1 MPNVAWNPWTD
12 VRRRDDMR
20 KLNISFPFGHMPD
33 NVTKSIIQNY
43 NAAVT
48 YIDDLLGEMFHYVGK
63 NTIVVFMADH
73 GNSNFFIYCISFVI
87 FYL

>member
-12 VRRRDDMR
+12 VRHRDDIT
-20 KLNISFPFGHMPD
+20 KLNVSFPFGHMPD
-33 NVTKSIIQNY
+33 NITRIIIQNY

-48 YIDDLLGEMFHYVGK
+48 YIDHLLGELFRYVEN

-73 GNSNFFIYCISFVI
+73 GKSSFFNLF
-87 FYL
+87 